1 MTVDRVHV
9 LSELGFA
16 VSRAGDE
23 LRGTATVVPEMYV
36 PGTETLRISIL
47 TAWADVLTGLL
58 TVAVVEPR
66 VPVTLGIDIHLFAPP
81 TAVGEVE
88 LRARLVKAGKDVLLS
103 SVAITDGAG
112 NELGTANAQFM
123 VAPDPDLRMAASGDE
138 LVAAM
143 AVPKGSLLEPFADRA
158 GCERRE
164 PGVAILPT
172 TSDETSNSSKTL
184 NGGLIALLV
193 EEAALSTEAGSTLST
208 MTIHYVRPVRVGP
221 ALAVAT
227 RQGAVSEV
235 VVTDEGRDGALAV
248 KATTRS
254 FGRAEGRS

>member
-23 LRGTATVVPEMYV
+23 LRGTATVVPEMNV
-36 PGTETLRISIL
+36 PGTETLRLSIL

-66 VPVTLGIDIHLFAPP
+66 VPVTLGIDIHLYAPP
-81 TAVGEVE
+81 TGIGEVD

-103 SVAITDGAG
+103 SVSIADRAG
-112 NELGTANAQFM
+112 NLVGTANAQFM
-123 VAPDPDLRMAASGDE
+123 VAPDPELRMAASSDE
-138 LVAAM
+138 LITAM
-143 AVPKGSLLEPFADRA
+143 GEPKGSLHEPFADRA